1 MQGGKSWQR
10 TLAHLVSTALK
21 SSTSC
26 VISQECSMALCLLAP
41 FGEEQKDAQ
50 QPLHLGK
57 PGKATPPQNPPCE
70 RLCGGQACGL
80 VREKPSGAKPPSF
93 PDGKAPGFSACAGLW
108 AAFPPQVG
116 ERPVHARSGA
126 IWGPQG
132 PVWQKEKKPP
142 SLPVRGEF
150 GGVKKKQDKG
160 SGSLERPQPDYLAR
174 QSRSFRAFC
183 PLPPTKKSGV
193 GWEALGSRSGSETRN
208 FPVASHFSG
217 CHRRG
222 QRKDEE
228 KIWQKKI

>member
-57 PGKATPPQNPPCE
+57 PGKATPPQNPPCAG
-70 RLCGGQACGL
+70 LCGQFG
-80 VREKPSGAKPPSF
+80 
-93 PDGKAPGFSACAGLW
+93 
-108 AAFPPQVG
+108 PQVG

-160 SGSLERPQPDYLAR
+160 SGSLERPQPDHFAR
-174 QSRSFRAFC
+174 QSRSLRAFY
-183 PLPPTKKSGV
+183 PVPQPGKSGV
-193 GWEALGSRSGSETRN
+193 GLEALGSRLGSETQS

-228 KIWQKKI
+228 KIWQIKI